1 MIFYCRKIVPFL
13 RALPETTKIRN
24 NKYGNHKYGRRE
36 ESENYKNRGYRENF

>member
-24 NKYGNHKYGRRE
+24 NKYGRRE